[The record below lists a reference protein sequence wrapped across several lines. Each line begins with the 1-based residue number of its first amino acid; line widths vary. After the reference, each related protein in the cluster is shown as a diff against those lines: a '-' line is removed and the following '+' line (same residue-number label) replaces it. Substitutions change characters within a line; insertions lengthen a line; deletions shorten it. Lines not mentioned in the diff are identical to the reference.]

1 MDAFDLN
8 PSTGPRVRWV
18 YATVLVF
25 SVFFI
30 GMAGLSLAHFGPCG
44 AANPMALFASALM
57 SATAF
62 FAALMLP
69 TESQRRFRLR
79 TVPFYLA
86 VVVAV
91 LFVLSQTLLFMLLAT

>member
-1 MDAFDLN
+1 MDALDLN
-8 PSTGPRVRWV
+8 PPTGPRLRWL
-18 YATVLVF
+18 YAAVLIF

-44 AANPMALFASALM
+44 AANPMALFASALI
-57 SATAF
+57 SAIALVAAF
-62 FAALMLP
+62 LLL
-69 TESQRRFRLR
+69 TEGQRRFRPR

-91 LFVLSQTLLFMLLAT
+91 LFVLSQTLLFVLLAT